1 LSESNSNSRA
11 NRHLKKQKQK
21 KRIVFLIGLGA
32 LFCVFLITWIT
43 VGNNE
48 SKEEPQKSE
57 AELATGQQEE
67 DNHSNEDTSVNNETS
82 QLEDE
87 ENSDD
92 QKPDSDIR
100 EVESDENDVE
110 KAYEGEWEPVETEQS
125 GEHVTNYDDGSDDR
139 KEIKQAV
146 TEATGIDSDNIIE
159 HWIGN
164 NGEQK
169 VEATVS
175 DTGNKTSYRVYLS
188 WINEEGWQVDR
199 VDKLKEYEG

>member
-1 LSESNSNSRA
+1 YSRSL
-11 NRHLKKQKQK
+11 HD
-21 KRIVFLIGLGA
+21 A
-32 LFCVFLITWIT
+32 LPIF
-43 VGNNE
+43 
-48 SKEEPQKSE
+48 
-57 AELATGQQEE
+57 
-67 DNHSNEDTSVNNETS
+67 
-82 QLEDE
+82 
-87 ENSDD
+87 
-92 QKPDSDIR
+92 
-100 EVESDENDVE
+100 
-110 KAYEGEWEPVETEQS
+110 ETEQS

-175 DTGNKTSYRVYLS
+175 DTRNKTSYRVYLS

>member
-1 LSESNSNSRA
+1 
-11 NRHLKKQKQK
+11 
-21 KRIVFLIGLGA
+21 
-32 LFCVFLITWIT
+32 
-43 VGNNE
+43 
-48 SKEEPQKSE
+48 
-57 AELATGQQEE
+57 
-67 DNHSNEDTSVNNETS
+67 TSVNNETS
-82 QLEDE
+82 KLEEE

-100 EVESDENDVE
+100 EVEYDENDVE
-110 KAYEGEWEPVETEQS
+110 KAYEGEWEPVETEKS
-125 GEHVTNYDDGSDDR
+125 GEHVTNNDEGYEEK
-139 KEIKQAV
+139 KEIKQYV
-146 TEATGIDSDNIIE
+146 RESTEIDKDNIIE
-159 HWIGN
+159 NWIGN

>member
-1 LSESNSNSRA
+1 MCVLGRWCDKGDDLIQINNHPHA
-11 NRHLKKQKQK
+11 NRHQNKQKRK
-21 KRIVFLIGLGA
+21 KRIVFIIRLGA
-32 LFCVFLITWIT
+32 LFCVFIITWIT

-110 KAYEGEWEPVETEQS
+110 KA
-125 GEHVTNYDDGSDDR
+125 
-139 KEIKQAV
+139 
-146 TEATGIDSDNIIE
+146 
-159 HWIGN
+159 
-164 NGEQK
+164 
-169 VEATVS
+169 
-175 DTGNKTSYRVYLS
+175 
-188 WINEEGWQVDR
+188 
-199 VDKLKEYEG
+199 

>member
-1 LSESNSNSRA
+1 
-11 NRHLKKQKQK
+11 
-21 KRIVFLIGLGA
+21 
-32 LFCVFLITWIT
+32 
-43 VGNNE
+43 
-48 SKEEPQKSE
+48 
-57 AELATGQQEE
+57 
-67 DNHSNEDTSVNNETS
+67 
-82 QLEDE
+82 
-87 ENSDD
+87 NSDD

-169 VEATVS
+169 VEEWEEIEKEQSGEHVTNYDYGSDDRKEIKQAVTEATGIDSDNIIEHWIGNNGEQKVEATVS
-175 DTGNKTSYRVYLS
+175 DTVNKTSYRVYLS
-188 WINEEGWQVDR
+188 WINEEGW
-199 VDKLKEYEG
+199 

>member
-1 LSESNSNSRA
+1 
-11 NRHLKKQKQK
+11 
-21 KRIVFLIGLGA
+21 A

-87 ENSDD
+87 ENWDD

-100 EVESDENDVE
+100 EVESDEKDVE
-110 KAYEGEWEPVETEQS
+110 KAYEGEWELVETEIR
-125 GEHVTNYDDGSDDR
+125 GEHVIYYDDESDYR
-139 KEIKQAV
+139 NEIKQV
-146 TEATGIDSDNIIE
+146 
-159 HWIGN
+159 
-164 NGEQK
+164 
-169 VEATVS
+169 V
-175 DTGNKTSYRVYLS
+175 
-188 WINEEGWQVDR
+188 
-199 VDKLKEYEG
+199 